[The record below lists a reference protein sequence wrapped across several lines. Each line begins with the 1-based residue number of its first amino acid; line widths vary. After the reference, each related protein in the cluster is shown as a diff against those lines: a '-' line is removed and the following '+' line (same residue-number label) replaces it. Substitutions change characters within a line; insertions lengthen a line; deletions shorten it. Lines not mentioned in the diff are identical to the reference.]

1 MYPDQLTFAEDVEQR
16 KQRMLPLA
24 LSSGNTLTNTVQPGR
39 ALPMTMRA
47 RLQKVSQDLD
57 ALDAKEPDLSEW
69 QAFARQRGEEG
80 QGSMLNALAAQYAG
94 ENFQP
99 LQAQLL
105 KRAAAS
111 QEPMKLSNALMTSDG
126 QIIKDPYAARDIRRA
141 TLERQMGGLL
151 AGIEREDAR
160 QERMAENVRQFN
172 ESQQTKRDLAQDRN
186 DLRREI
192 ADNKPVDN
200 TKNYRLEDNMR
211 NQFEHLTKPYREEID
226 ATGKVTQMVNAVP
239 VNQKLDTQ
247 QQAAIIILLN
257 KFLDP
262 ASVVREGEF
271 DRVVKQQGLLGRA
284 QVLQQQIAKGGFL
297 TPDTVSQINN
307 LAKFYSDAANSKMR
321 QVAGQYADVARRR
334 GLDAGS
340 VITNPTYLGD
350 TGGNVVDF
358 SKLPK

>member
-1 MYPDQLTFAEDVEQR
+1 MDPLTFADDVEQR
-16 KQRMLPLA
+16 KRMLPLA
-24 LSSGNTLTNTVQPGR
+24 LSFGNTLTNTVQPGQ
-39 ALPMTMRA
+39 ALPMTMRS

-69 QAFARQRGEEG
+69 QAYARQRGQEG
-80 QGSMLNALAAQYAG
+80 QSSMLNALAAQYAG

-111 QEPMKLSNALMTSDG
+111 QEPMKLGNALMTSDG

-160 QERMAENVRQFN
+160 QERLDESRRQFDAGQN
-172 ESQQTKRDLAQDRN
+172 TKRELAQNSN

-192 ADNKPVDN
+192 AENRPVDN

-226 ATGKVTQMVNAVP
+226 ATAKVTQMVNAVP
-239 VNQKLDTQ
+239 VNKQLDTQ

-262 ASVVREGEF
+262 GSVVREGEF

-284 QVLQQQIAKGGFL
+284 QVLKDRITKGGFL
-297 TPDTVSQINN
+297 TPETVGQINQ
-307 LAKFYSDAANSKMR
+307 LAKFYSDVANNKMR
-321 QVAGQYADVARRR
+321 QVAGQYADVARKRS
-334 GLDAGS
+334 LDVGS
-340 VITNPTYLGD
+340 VITNPSYLGD
-350 TGGNVVDF
+350 TGGNLVDF
-358 SKLPK
+358 NKLPK